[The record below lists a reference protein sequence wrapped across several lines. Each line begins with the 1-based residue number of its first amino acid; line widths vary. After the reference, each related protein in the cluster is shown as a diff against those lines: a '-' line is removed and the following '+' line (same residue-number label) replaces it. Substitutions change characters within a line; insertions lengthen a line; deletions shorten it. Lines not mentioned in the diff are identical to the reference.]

1 MQATITRPYQ
11 GSVSDE
17 ASTVRVVSGL
27 VVTLLAVAAF
37 MVTRDGGG
45 AQPAATWD
53 QRVHLIATSE
63 AADGTVAETTCTG
76 YLTGDRRV
84 MTSNRCLPDPRYLGD
99 DVTIVH
105 DPAGAGTE
113 RSAAATTGLIL
124 GDHLYVDL
132 ESS

>member
-11 GSVSDE
+11 GS
-17 ASTVRVVSGL
+17 ASNEGSAVRVVTGL
-27 VVTLLAVAAF
+27 VITLLAVAAF
-37 MVTRDGGG
+37 MVTREGSS

-63 AADGTVAETTCTG
+63 AVDGTVVETTCTG
-76 YLTGDRRV
+76 YLTGDGRV
-84 MTSNRCLPDPRYLGD
+84 MTSHTCVPDPRYLGD
-99 DVTIVH
+99 EVTVVH

-132 ESS
+132 ASS